1 MRDDKIS
8 VSAMKNHLKKM
19 NVKCSCGAG
28 LDSLYIEGEKKA
40 DICTTAFMPSSQN
53 GMRGPTSSF
62 CGPFAMLHC
71 KRCGRMQFYFI
82 TNVLDAIK
90 SGGSNGEI

>member
-28 LDSLYIEGEKKA
+28 LDSLYIEGKENA
-40 DICTTAFMPSSQN
+40 DICTTAFMLSSQN

-71 KRCGRMQFYFI
+71 QRCGRTQFFFI

-90 SGGSNGEI
+90 SEGSNGET